1 MSRQNRPALSLARI
15 TRQMKNRGDKTVVVV
30 GTVTDDKRIFEVS
43 KLLINGVKFLVSSS
57 CIPRLQVDI
66 AFPKR
71 YVGIVGF
78 LQDSFKVPDFIK
90 LTFLGTQTESVC
102 PEGH

>member
-43 KLLINGVKFLVSSS
+43 KSLINGVFSFIILH
-57 CIPRLQVDI
+57 PQVT
-66 AFPKR
+66 
-71 YVGIVGF
+71 
-78 LQDSFKVPDFIK
+78 S
-90 LTFLGTQTESVC
+90 
-102 PEGH
+102 